1 MRGIVYVI
9 VITLALMPGYVYSQC
24 SFKALDL
31 QPRHDQYSMS
41 ADAVAKKSQKEQA
54 KQQDEFDK
62 PKYQATIK
70 INKNAAKKRKT
81 TLPRYS

>member
-1 MRGIVYVI
+1 MRGIVFVS
-9 VITLALMPGYVYSQC
+9 VVALALMSGHVHCQC
-24 SFKALDL
+24 AFKAPGL

-41 ADAVAKKSQKEQA
+41 TDAVAKKSQKEMA

-62 PKYQATIK
+62 PKYQATVK

-81 TLPRYS
+81 IPRYS